1 MSLCHILM
9 WGQGACVKLGIMK
22 TLAATEHNDD
32 GHTAPGIAVEE
43 RTRVKEPKQYAVIL
57 HNDDYTTME
66 FVIDILKRFFK
77 KNQAEAMDIMLKV
90 HELGHGVAGIYGY
103 EIAETKVAQ
112 VSAYA
117 QAHDFPLKCSIE
129 EHS

>member
-1 MSLCHILM
+1 
-9 WGQGACVKLGIMK
+9 MK
-22 TLAATEHNDD
+22 TLAAKDD
-32 GHTAPGIAVEE
+32 DTGHTAPGIAVAE
-43 RTRVKEPKQYAVIL
+43 RTRLKEPKQYAVIL

-90 HELGHGVAGIYGY
+90 HEQGHGVAGIYGY